1 MFPQSRAA
9 WRLLNGGLFALV
21 VGILGTMVF
30 ADPEPFTIVIALLGL
45 GLLGLFL
52 MAARAARDNE
62 EAAALEHPRRAA
74 ADPLLVIGEDLEQ
87 VTESLRRWASW
98 LGIIALALAVM
109 TGMGACSGE
118 LNDAKL
124 LLLSAATWFALAA
137 VAWYVRVK
145 LSRVASLV
153 LV

>member
-1 MFPQSRAA
+1 MFPQSRAP
-9 WRLLNGGLFALV
+9 WRLLNGGVFALV

-62 EAAALEHPRRAA
+62 EAAALEHARRAA

-87 VTESLRRWASW
+87 VTESLRRV
-98 LGIIALALAVM
+98 GKLAGHHRDRKS
-109 TGMGACSGE
+109 TR
-118 LNDAKL
+118 LN
-124 LLLSAATWFALAA
+124 SSHG
-137 VAWYVRVK
+137 YI
-145 LSRVASLV
+145 SY
-153 LV
+153 